1 MKEIYEIYKDKQLFA
16 EWVEGEELNRKDF
29 EAEFD
34 ACVSHWRSLG
44 SKAKFEMRIRK
55 FA

>member
-16 EWVEGEELNRKDF
+16 HWVEGEMINRKDF
-29 EAEFD
+29 EAEFN

-44 SKAKFEMRIRK
+44 SKATFEMRIRK